1 MLYCSNNV
9 RGSPDGNHE
18 RRACTLEAYVLRLAM
33 DILAIVAL
41 VFVVLLILHRR
52 KRRQEEQ
59 HRVRIKQEA
68 ILRLIEQ
75 VEVTDDDAALDE
87 LFSQFVFSYEADPDR
102 WERARQKVAGA
113 RMRMEQ
119 ALADEELGR
128 LIARGEEGRSLEA
141 YARELAGFGGHRLSD
156 EGRQMLAAERVRV
169 ADMLAALLL
178 EQARNGNAKA
188 LVALR
193 SVVSVYGNS
202 VLNDIYTRLTGT
214 VYEFPSDWNE
224 LVSQLIDR
232 PDVTWFYYQTIEVD
246 AQRLANE
253 AQRVVR
259 PASGYL
265 DAERLRRAQ
274 MILALIEASIKQLT
288 VSEHGIVG
296 DGMKMSTL
304 YRQVVGDRMYF
315 ALLGVVDRLRPVAP
329 VEL

>member
-1 MLYCSNNV
+1 M
-9 RGSPDGNHE
+9 
-18 RRACTLEAYVLRLAM
+18 LRLAM
-33 DILAIVAL
+33 AILAIVAL
-41 VFVVLLILHRR
+41 VFVMLLILHRR

-59 HRVRIKQEA
+59 HQEDTRNRRA
-68 ILRLIEQ
+68 LDRLLE
-75 VEVTDDDAALDE
+75 VEGTDDDIVLDG
-87 LFSQFVFSYEADPDR
+87 LYDKLLLYSPDPGR
-102 WERARQKVAGA
+102 LERARQKVAGA
-113 RMRMEQ
+113 RMRVEQ

-128 LIARGEEGRSLEA
+128 LLARGEEGRSLEA
-141 YARELAGFGGHRLSD
+141 YACELAGFGGYRLSD

-193 SVVSVYGNS
+193 NVVSVYGNS

-253 AQRVVR
+253 AQRVAR
-259 PASGYL
+259 SASGYL